1 MAKVRK
7 EDKLPL
13 KLKQLGKIYQ
23 LIEQFEEI
31 SRIDLSKLSRLAP
44 ATITALTRQ
53 LIDEKLIIERAVQNT
68 ESRGRPAVGLC
79 VSPFYWQSVCAILI
93 EDHFDIL
100 LCGLDGMPIEQA
112 IYPLHSDDFDHL
124 DQFLLDCVQHFMS
137 NIQPKLN
144 HPMTFSIAVAGELDK
159 STQNLVRLG
168 KRTLDL
174 NLRALFE
181 PYFDIP
187 ILITEYFQTW
197 LYAENTLG
205 SVIGCDN
212 VLFLQL
218 DDVINLGVLV
228 QGELLY
234 HKEYKKINIDKL
246 IVPKDN
252 LLQELINIH
261 LPELER
267 YQLTNQITHEAIYQL
282 IDQLYPKNVLANKND
297 KIQFLCQ
304 KANDGDKSAVNILH
318 FIADT
323 LAYVLMNL
331 VNIFSSEKIMFS
343 SSLLSAKEIFLPRL
357 NATLAKNLANTPHQ
371 AEVVVSQYQWNS
383 PVVLTS
389 AIKQGIYDG
398 SLLTHLI
405 KSET

>member
-100 LCGLDGMPIEQA
+100 LCGLDGTPIEQA

-181 PYFDIP
+181 PHFDIP

-234 HKEYKKINIDKL
+234 CKEYKKINIDKL

>member
-181 PYFDIP
+181 PHFDIP

>member
-79 VSPFYWQSVCAILI
+79 VSPFYWQSICAILI

-100 LCGLDGMPIEQA
+100 LCGLDGAPIEQA
-112 IYPLHSDDFDHL
+112 IYPLHSDDFEHL
-124 DQFLLDCVQHFMS
+124 DQFLLNCVQHFMS
-137 NIQPKLN
+137 NIQSKLN

-181 PYFDIP
+181 PHFDIP
-187 ILITEYFQTW
+187 ILMTEYFQTW

-218 DDVINLGVLV
+218 DDVINLGVLI

-267 YQLTNQITHEAIYQL
+267 YQLTNQITHKAIYQL

-304 KANDGDKSAVNILH
+304 KANDGDKSAVNILY

-357 NATLAKNLANTPHQ
+357 NATLAKNLVNTPHQ

-383 PVVLTS
+383 PIVLTS
-389 AIKQGIYDG
+389 AIKQGIYNG
-398 SLLTHLI
+398 SLLKHLI

>member
-1 MAKVRK
+1 M
-7 EDKLPL
+7 
-13 KLKQLGKIYQ
+13 
-23 LIEQFEEI
+23 
-31 SRIDLSKLSRLAP
+31 
-44 ATITALTRQ
+44 
-53 LIDEKLIIERAVQNT
+53 
-68 ESRGRPAVGLC
+68 
-79 VSPFYWQSVCAILI
+79 
-93 EDHFDIL
+93 
-100 LCGLDGMPIEQA
+100 
-112 IYPLHSDDFDHL
+112 
-124 DQFLLDCVQHFMS
+124 
-137 NIQPKLN
+137 
-144 HPMTFSIAVAGELDK
+144 
-159 STQNLVRLG
+159 
-168 KRTLDL
+168 
-174 NLRALFE
+174 
-181 PYFDIP
+181 
-187 ILITEYFQTW
+187 
-197 LYAENTLG
+197 
-205 SVIGCDN
+205 IGCDN

>member
-100 LCGLDGMPIEQA
+100 LCGLDGTQIEQA

-137 NIQPKLN
+137 NVQPKLN

-159 STQNLVRLG
+159 STQNLVCLG

-181 PYFDIP
+181 PHFDIP

-234 HKEYKKINIDKL
+234 CKEYKKINIDKL

-252 LLQELINIH
+252 FLQELINIH

>member
-79 VSPFYWQSVCAILI
+79 VSPFYWQSICAILI

-100 LCGLDGMPIEQA
+100 LCGLDGAPIEQA
-112 IYPLHSDDFDHL
+112 IYLLHSDDFDHL
-124 DQFLLDCVQHFMS
+124 DQFLLNCVQHFMS

-181 PYFDIP
+181 PHFDIP

-267 YQLTNQITHEAIYQL
+267 YQLTNQITHKAIYQL

-304 KANDGDKSAVNILH
+304 KANDGDKSAVNILY

-343 SSLLSAKEIFLPRL
+343 SSLLSAKDIFLPRL
-357 NATLAKNLANTPHQ
+357 NATLAKNLVNTPHQ
-371 AEVVVSQYQWNS
+371 TEVVVSQYQWNS

-389 AIKQGIYDG
+389 AIKQGIYNG

>member
-100 LCGLDGMPIEQA
+100 LCGLDGTSIEQA

-181 PYFDIP
+181 PHFDIP